1 MMPQSSRRSRLIMR
15 LAMLALIALAT
26 ALYPS
31 ISARLYFKVEDS
43 EPAMRQAIEQMTN
56 ENIHIQRV
64 AQLDN
69 RRFALFTTGDAMGSA
84 AFTQGP
90 NGKLKLDSTSGVGSG
105 AIPYQI
111 VTTNK
116 GQYIMYAGNHTDELH
131 RFILFVEDER
141 YEMILPEEP
150 YVIMFEPLIRETELT
165 YPTAAI
171 SFDQDGNE
179 TGRINLPSSYV
190 LTE

>member
-15 LAMLALIALAT
+15 LALLAFIALAT
-26 ALYPS
+26 ALYPN
-31 ISARLYFKVEDS
+31 ISAGIYFKVEDS
-43 EPAMRQAIEQMTN
+43 EPAMELAIEHMIN
-56 ENIHIQRV
+56 ENIDIQRV
-64 AQLDN
+64 ASLDN
-69 RRFALFTTGDAMGSA
+69 RRFALFTSGDAMGSA

-90 NGKLKLDSTSGVGSG
+90 NGKLKLDSTGIGTGS
-105 AIPYQI
+105 IPYQI

-116 GQYIMYAGNHTDELH
+116 GQYIMYAGSHDKDLH

-150 YVIMFEPLIRETELT
+150 TIIAFEPLRRETKLT

-171 SFDQDGNE
+171 SFDQEGNE
-179 TGRINLPSSYV
+179 TGRINLPSSYM